1 MQVTVHAGVNAR
13 VTVNELIQLMQEAV
27 ERDEEVGDYPVVWQN
42 FPYEIDA
49 LEVKFDL
56 MVLQ

>member
-1 MQVTVHAGVNAR
+1 M
-13 VTVNELIQLMQEAV
+13 TVNELIQLMQEAV

-42 FPYEIDA
+42 FPYEINA